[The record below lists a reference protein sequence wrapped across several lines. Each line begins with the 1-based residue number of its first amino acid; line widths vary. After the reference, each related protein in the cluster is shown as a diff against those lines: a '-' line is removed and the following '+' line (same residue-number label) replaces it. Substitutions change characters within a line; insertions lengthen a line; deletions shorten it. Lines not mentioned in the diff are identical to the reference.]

1 MTHLFLDIE
10 TLPTDRA
17 DVREYIAAT
26 IKPPGNISKAET
38 IAKWMIESKPEAVEE
53 AIGKTGLDGSFGRV
67 CVIGW
72 AFDNNPVQAVH
83 AADDE
88 PYVLKEFAS
97 WMNTNP
103 LSTTVVGHNV
113 SSFDLRFLT
122 QRFIVNGIRPPMVI
136 HRAAMAKPWDMDKVF
151 DTMSQW
157 NPERD
162 KRVSL
167 DKLCFALGIPT
178 PKTDLDGS
186 KVAAYVAAGR
196 IDEVVAYCK
205 RDVEAVRLVHARMTF
220 QEAPAITPMDP
231 VQQPQAVAAVQPET
245 IDF

>member
-10 TLPTDRA
+10 TLPTSRA
-17 DVREYIAAT
+17 DVRDYIAAAV
-26 IKPPGNISKAET
+26 KPPGNISKAET
-38 IAKWMIESKPEAVEE
+38 IAKWMAESKPEAVEE
-53 AIGKTGLDGSFGRV
+53 AIARTGLDGSFGRV

-72 AFDNNPVQAVH
+72 AFDNAPVSVVH

-88 PYVLKEFAS
+88 SYVLQEFAH
-97 WMNTNP
+97 WMDKNP

-113 SSFDLRFLT
+113 SSFDLRFLV

-136 HRAAMAKPWDMDKVF
+136 HRAAMAKSWEADKVF
-151 DTMSQW
+151 DTMVQW
-157 NPERD
+157 NPDKD

-196 IDEVVAYCK
+196 IDDVVAYCR

-220 QEAPAITPMDP
+220 QEAPAITPLEP
-231 VQQPQAVAAVQPET
+231 VEQPQAEPALPTEAIE
-245 IDF
+245 F